1 MYIGIQQIARLFKDE
16 TYYLTS
22 SDNTHALVNWSKLL
36 YASPPL
42 SLHQLY
48 VCKYEEHLLTYSFI
62 KNMHLLCMVP
72 EDTDLKSIAKRFPD
86 DISLLLVSTSD
97 PSQIYEKLHNFFNT
111 QYSLAYFAHTL
122 LEYYESEKDLQ
133 DIIDYS
139 YRVFGNPVFVFD
151 INNNLIA
158 APYEKLKEL
167 NFSMQFFEQKAF
179 TEEDYQMANRR
190 INLHNMMMQ
199 SDTPVHAYNYELDY
213 DQLLCTI
220 DTTKKLGH
228 IVVSAIDKPF
238 EPIDTEFLLILK
250 KYVAL
255 QISKDQFVQTSRGFN
270 YEFFLRD
277 LLDHKINPQNI
288 SAQKQAMISDYF
300 AGNMFCLVIDLTK
313 NINLVNTKF
322 IRFSLENH
330 IPNIKTLIYNQQII
344 AIISINDADTLPTKY
359 SDAINDLIKEH
370 SLYIGA
376 SNCFNTILEFED
388 YYKQALHAINL
399 GTAQNN
405 DPAFYRFSTYYLE
418 HMLNTFA
425 SIESIN
431 SFCHP
436 KMKQLIEYDKKHN
449 SKLAY
454 TLYMY
459 LINNQNLAAT
469 SDAMDMHRSSLI
481 YRFKKITEIIGEDYG
496 DYKERMYFIL
506 SYELLNKD

>member
-1 MYIGIQQIARLFKDE
+1 MYVGIQQIARLFKNE
-16 TYYLTS
+16 NYYLTS
-22 SDNTHALVNWSKLL
+22 SDNTHALINWSKLL
-36 YASPPL
+36 YASSPL

-48 VCKYEEHLLTYSFI
+48 VCKYEEDILSYSFF

-72 EDTDLKSIAKRFPD
+72 EGADLESIAKKFPD
-86 DISLLLVSTSD
+86 DMSLLLISTSD
-97 PSQIYEKLHNFFNT
+97 PAHIYDKLQNFFNT

-122 LEYYESEKDLQ
+122 LEYYESDNDLQ

-158 APYEKLKEL
+158 APYNKLKDL
-167 NFSMQFFEQKAF
+167 NFSMHFFEQKAF
-179 TEEDYQMANRR
+179 TDEDYRMANRR

-199 SDTPVHAYNYELDY
+199 SDTPIHAYNHELGY
-213 DQLLCTI
+213 DQLLCSI
-220 DTTKKLGH
+220 DPIKKLGH
-228 IVVSAIDKPF
+228 IVVSSIDKPF
-238 EPIDTEFLLILK
+238 EAIDTEFLLILK

-255 QISKDQFVQTSRGFN
+255 QINKDQFVQTSRGFN

-277 LLDHKINPQNI
+277 LLDHKINPHTI
-288 SAQKQAMISDYF
+288 SAQRITMISDYF
-300 AGNMFCLVIDLTK
+300 SGNMFCLVIDLTK
-313 NINLVNTKF
+313 NIYLVNTKF
-322 IRFSLENH
+322 VRFSLENR
-330 IPNIKTLIYNQQII
+330 IPNIKTLIYNQQLI
-344 AIISINDADTLPTKY
+344 AIINIDDSNILPPKY
-359 SDAINDLIKEH
+359 YDIIYDLCKEH
-370 SLYIGA
+370 TLYIGI
-376 SNCFNTILEFED
+376 SNNFNNIIEFED
-388 YYKQALHAINL
+388 YYKQALYAL
-399 GTAQNN
+399 EFGTSENTEPGA
-405 DPAFYRFSTYYLE
+405 YRFSTYYLE

-425 SIESIN
+425 AVESVN

-436 KMKQLIEYDKKHN
+436 KMKTLIDYDKKHN

-496 DYKERMYFIL
+496 DYKERLYLIL
-506 SYELLNKD
+506 SYELLNKH